1 MRNAATVA
9 QKWHA
14 TVADHPALTYFLDQS
29 ENSMRALPGRVVSP
43 AAYKEF
49 EGTSAHDALSERE
62 RTDLR
67 RLWKGYAGKQAGP
80 RM

>member
-1 MRNAATVA
+1 MEPATARERRTVLGAFFKRVRNAATVA

-43 AAYKEF
+43 AAYI
-49 EGTSAHDALSERE
+49 
-62 RTDLR
+62 
-67 RLWKGYAGKQAGP
+67 P
-80 RM
+80 PCV